1 MNLQE
6 VESKSLIFFEKHLQ
20 PLTCPY
26 VKEGNNE
33 VPTQKSNY
41 KKQKHKGAR
50 VRVWRSKNKSSKE
63 QNKSTKEQKS
73 KGAWVGAPSKVFAF

>member
-1 MNLQE
+1 
-6 VESKSLIFFEKHLQ
+6 
-20 PLTCPY
+20 
-26 VKEGNNE
+26 
-33 VPTQKSNY
+33 
-41 KKQKHKGAR
+41 